1 MSDINDYRNGINEI
15 DTKMAELFE
24 ERLQLCRKIAA
35 YKQENSLS
43 IRDQKV
49 EDLKVSKQK
58 ELIKDDEIRP
68 YYVNFIRSTM
78 DISSSFQEML
88 LNGMKVAYIGD
99 ESTGSY
105 RAAKKM
111 FPDAS
116 FVALND
122 YKTAYEGVESG
133 EYNCAVLPLENSLS
147 GEVGK
152 VMDLMYQGSLSI
164 NQIYSDTEEAVG
176 NEGAVNTTRYAAFT
190 RSLNTADSKGR
201 DNEQFIITFTVKNEA
216 GALASTLNI
225 IGAHGYNMKSLRSR
239 PLKGLAWKYYFYM
252 EAEGDIN
259 TKDGRDMLQELSALC
274 ADLKLIGSFIDE

>member
-225 IGAHGYNMKSLRSR
+225 IGAHGYNMRSLRSR
-239 PLKGLAWKYYFYM
+239 PLKSLPWSYYFYI
-252 EAEGDIN
+252 EAEGNIN
-259 TKDGRDMLQELSALC
+259 SRDGKDMLRELSAIC
-274 ADLKLIGSFIDE
+274 ADLKLVGTFH

>member
-35 YKQENSLS
+35 YKQENNLS

-164 NQIYSDTEEAVG
+164 NQIYSDTEEAAG

-225 IGAHGYNMKSLRSR
+225 IGAHGYNMRSLRSR
-239 PLKGLAWKYYFYM
+239 PLKSLPWSYYFYI
-252 EAEGDIN
+252 EAEGNIN
-259 TKDGRDMLQELSALC
+259 SRDGKDMLRELSAIC
-274 ADLKLIGSFIDE
+274 ADLKLVGTFH

>member
-35 YKQENSLS
+35 YKQDNSLS

-164 NQIYSDTEEAVG
+164 NQIYSDTEEAAG

-225 IGAHGYNMKSLRSR
+225 IGAHGYNMRSLRSR
-239 PLKGLAWKYYFYM
+239 PLKSLPWSYYFYI
-252 EAEGDIN
+252 EAEGNIN
-259 TKDGRDMLQELSALC
+259 SRDGKDMLRELSAIC
-274 ADLKLIGSFIDE
+274 ADLKLVGTFH

>member
-35 YKQENSLS
+35 YKQDNSLS

-111 FPDAS
+111 FPNAS

-225 IGAHGYNMKSLRSR
+225 IGAHGYNMRSLRSR
-239 PLKGLAWKYYFYM
+239 PLKSLPWSYYFYI
-252 EAEGDIN
+252 EAEGNIN
-259 TKDGRDMLQELSALC
+259 SRDGKDMLRELSAIC
-274 ADLKLIGSFIDE
+274 ADLKLVGTFH

>member
-35 YKQENSLS
+35 YKQDNSLS

-111 FPDAS
+111 FPAAS

-225 IGAHGYNMKSLRSR
+225 IGAHGYNMRSLRSR
-239 PLKGLAWKYYFYM
+239 PLKSLPWSYYFYI
-252 EAEGDIN
+252 EAEGNIN
-259 TKDGRDMLQELSALC
+259 SRDGKDMLRELSAIC
-274 ADLKLIGSFIDE
+274 ADLKLVGTFH

>member
-35 YKQENSLS
+35 YKQDNSLS

-99 ESTGSY
+99 ESTGSC

-225 IGAHGYNMKSLRSR
+225 IGAHGYNMRSLRSR
-239 PLKGLAWKYYFYM
+239 PLKSLPWSYYFYI
-252 EAEGDIN
+252 EAEGNIN
-259 TKDGRDMLQELSALC
+259 SRDGKDMLRELSAIC
-274 ADLKLIGSFIDE
+274 ADLKLVGTFH

>member
-35 YKQENSLS
+35 YKQDNSLS

-225 IGAHGYNMKSLRSR
+225 IGAHGYNMRSLRSR
-239 PLKGLAWKYYFYM
+239 PLKSLPWSYYFYI
-252 EAEGDIN
+252 EAEGNIN
-259 TKDGRDMLQELSALC
+259 SRDGKDMLRELSAIC
-274 ADLKLIGSFIDE
+274 ADLKLVGTFH

>member
-24 ERLQLCRKIAA
+24 ERLQLCRRIAA

-88 LNGMKVAYIGD
+88 LNGMKVAYIGN

-164 NQIYSDTEEAVG
+164 NQIYSDTEEAAG

-225 IGAHGYNMKSLRSR
+225 IGAHGYNMRSLRSR
-239 PLKGLAWKYYFYM
+239 PLKSLPWSYYFYI
-252 EAEGDIN
+252 EAEGNIN
-259 TKDGRDMLQELSALC
+259 SRDGKDMLRELSAIC
-274 ADLKLIGSFIDE
+274 ADLKLVGTFH

>member
-1 MSDINDYRNGINEI
+1 MSDLNDYRNGINEI

-35 YKQENSLS
+35 YKQDNSLS

-116 FVALND
+116 FAALND

-225 IGAHGYNMKSLRSR
+225 IGAHGYNMRSLRSR
-239 PLKGLAWKYYFYM
+239 PLKSLPWSYYFYI
-252 EAEGDIN
+252 EAEGNIN
-259 TKDGRDMLQELSALC
+259 SRDGKDMLRELSAIC
-274 ADLKLIGSFIDE
+274 ADLKLVGTFH

>member
-35 YKQENSLS
+35 YKQDNSLS

-176 NEGAVNTTRYAAFT
+176 TEGAVNTTRYAAFT

-225 IGAHGYNMKSLRSR
+225 IGAHGYNMRSLRSR
-239 PLKGLAWKYYFYM
+239 PLKSLPWSYYFYI
-252 EAEGDIN
+252 EAEGNIN
-259 TKDGRDMLQELSALC
+259 SRDGKDMLRELSAIC
-274 ADLKLIGSFIDE
+274 ADLKLVGTFH

>member
-164 NQIYSDTEEAVG
+164 NQIYSDTEETVG

-225 IGAHGYNMKSLRSR
+225 IGAHGYNMRSLRSR
-239 PLKGLAWKYYFYM
+239 PLKSLPWSYYFYI
-252 EAEGDIN
+252 EAEGNIN
-259 TKDGRDMLQELSALC
+259 SRDGKDMLRELSAIC
-274 ADLKLIGSFIDE
+274 ADLKLVGTFH

>member
-15 DTKMAELFE
+15 DVKMAELFE

-35 YKQENSLS
+35 YKQDNSLS
-43 IRDQKV
+43 IRDQNV

-111 FPDAS
+111 FPNAS

-225 IGAHGYNMKSLRSR
+225 IGAHGYNMRSLRSR
-239 PLKGLAWKYYFYM
+239 PLKSLPWSYYFYI
-252 EAEGDIN
+252 EAEGNIN
-259 TKDGRDMLQELSALC
+259 SRDGKDMLRELSAIC
-274 ADLKLIGSFIDE
+274 ADLKLVGTFH

>member
-35 YKQENSLS
+35 YKQDNSLS

-88 LNGMKVAYIGD
+88 LNGMKVAYIVD

-225 IGAHGYNMKSLRSR
+225 IGAHGYNMRSLRSR
-239 PLKGLAWKYYFYM
+239 PLKSLPWSYYFYI
-252 EAEGDIN
+252 EAEGNIN
-259 TKDGRDMLQELSALC
+259 SRDGKDMLRELSAIC
-274 ADLKLIGSFIDE
+274 ADLKLVGTFH